1 MPLLLLKAQGP
12 AACGSAWHVRHVA
25 ARRARGQ
32 PSSAERHGHG
42 PRRRPARLVGGRREA
57 AQRSDRHREGVQRDS
72 EGSREAATAKAATAR
87 RPQRR
92 CPQRTRARTAATA
105 AEARAYRSNGCIRGA
120 RAEHQMTHAYT
131 STRNGSKRSVA
142 LALVICG
149 DVWPCA
155 ALQALATP
163 LLMPLA
169 CMKTTSHRAL
179 ADHRWFVG
187 IRKAQAG
194 AWSIYSF

>member
-1 MPLLLLKAQGP
+1 M
-12 AACGSAWHVRHVA
+12 S
-25 ARRARGQ
+25 
-32 PSSAERHGHG
+32 RHGGHAAS
-42 PRRRPARLVGGRREA
+42 RRPRSGTATGHGGGRRDLSAAGARRRSEA
-57 AQRSDRHREGVQRDS
+57 TGTGKASSEIAKAVVRQRQRRQQQQGGHS
-72 EGSREAATAKAATAR
+72 EGAPSE
-87 RPQRR
+87 
-92 CPQRTRARTAATA
+92 RARTAATA
-105 AEARAYRSNGCIRGA
+105 AEARTYRRNGCIRGA